1 MLSLYYGIAN
11 LMELS
16 QQHYLG
22 HLTEVSKNNK
32 VILVD
37 DVFNE
42 RGMLVVKKGV
52 EVDKIF
58 AKKIAKHKLLK
69 PLDHSI
75 SLTFTLNQRT
85 SFEIFTQRLNDMQ
98 LSDIVRHNGMYQ
110 YAIDSFHLLTQYPLV
125 TQKLTVL
132 AERMPDVFARSLL
145 TSVIAISLCKE
156 LKLSKKTA
164 ENVFLANIIS
174 DVGLLHIDPL
184 IVNKEGQYTQCE
196 WKMMQGHVVIAKH
209 FADMVPN
216 LSRTV
221 GLAILEHHERADG
234 FGYPFS
240 KHAEQLGIEGQILAM
255 VDKVSAIYRKLVKNG
270 PHSWT
275 SVIAVVQLPST
286 AHPKVVHKGIMRLL
300 NGFSVEY
307 IAAFSEL
314 EFKLLVVLCIEKRER
329 LNLWFK
335 EFARIYVDHK
345 DLMKDSE
352 NFKPLALLHQLEYT
366 VIDSGVLS
374 QAQHT
379 WLSRLEIKLSKIDF
393 VDIEEFAL
401 LLDEVEYQSLFVMRK
416 LVASKDELEKR
427 FNGHELP
434 SLYYQGLMNILDPD
448 DKQNFS

>member
-1 MLSLYYGIAN
+1 
-11 LMELS
+11 MELS

-22 HLTEVSKNNK
+22 HLTEVSKKNK
-32 VILVD
+32 IILQE

-52 EVDKIF
+52 EVDKVF
-58 AKKIAKHKLLK
+58 AQKIAKHKLIK
-69 PLDHSI
+69 PIDNSI
-75 SLTFTLNQRT
+75 SLTSNLNQRT
-85 SFEIFTQRLNDMQ
+85 SFEIFTNRLNDMQ

-110 YAIDSFHLLTQYPLV
+110 EAMEAFHLLTQYPLI
-125 TQKLTVL
+125 TQKITVL
-132 AERMPDVFARSLL
+132 AARMPDVFARSLL
-145 TSVIAISLCKE
+145 TSVIAMSLCKE
-156 LKLSKKTA
+156 LKLSRQTA

-184 IVNKEGQYTQCE
+184 IMNKEGQYTQNE

-216 LSRTV
+216 LPKAV
-221 GLAILEHHERADG
+221 GKAVLEHHERADG

-240 KHAEQLGIEGQILAM
+240 KQATQLGIEGQIMAM

-286 AHPKVVHKGIMRLL
+286 AHPEVIHKGMMRLL
-300 NGFSVEY
+300 KGFSVKYE
-307 IAAFSEL
+307 AAYTEF
-314 EFKLLVVLCIEKRER
+314 EFKLLVAQCIEKRER

-345 DLMKDSE
+345 ELMTDTE

-366 VIDSGVLS
+366 VVDSGVLS
-374 QAQHT
+374 KAQHT
-379 WLSRLEIKLSKIDF
+379 WLSRLEAKLSKTDC

-401 LLDEVEYQSLFVMRK
+401 VLDEVEYQSLFVMRK
-416 LVASKDELEKR
+416 LVSSKDELGKR
-427 FNGHELP
+427 FNGQELP

-448 DKQNFS
+448 GKQNFS